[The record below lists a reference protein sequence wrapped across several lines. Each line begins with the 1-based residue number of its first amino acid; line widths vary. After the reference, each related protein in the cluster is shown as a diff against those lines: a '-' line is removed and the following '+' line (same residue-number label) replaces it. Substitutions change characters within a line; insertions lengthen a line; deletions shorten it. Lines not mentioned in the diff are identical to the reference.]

1 MCVKDLVFGKADERH
16 VDAFLELIDERIE
29 WMNAVGIDQW
39 NNNHYHERY
48 PKEYFLDVARSGKM
62 YMLSDKDDGKM
73 VAGAVL
79 FEEDKRWGKMSS
91 SAYYLH
97 NLAASLR
104 VKPIAWQGIFAIG
117 LYLRQRSPQRM
128 VRKHGLQICWQM
140 HRRRIPRQPEGKETI
155 ISPTKPSFCQ
165 TTLPK
170 VQDCLTILDYTV
182 NSSWKSVYGI
192 LDCIS
197 CYRRRGCFH

>member
-1 MCVKDLVFGKADERH
+1 MWVKDLVFGKADERH

-62 YMLSDKDDGKM
+62 YMLSNKDDGKM

-104 VKPIAWQGIFAIG
+104 EKNSG
-117 LYLRQRSPQRM
+117 
-128 VRKHGLQICWQM
+128 
-140 HRRRIPRQPEGKETI
+140 RRLVEEIERLSRLHGKE
-155 ISPTKPSFCQ
+155 F
-165 TTLPK
+165 LR
-170 VQDCLTILDYTV
+170 
-182 NSSWKSVYGI
+182 
-192 LDCIS
+192 LDCICGNEALNAWYES
-197 CYRRRGCFH
+197 MGFKFVGRCTDGEYRGNLREKKL

>member
-1 MCVKDLVFGKADERH
+1 MFVKDLVFGKAYERH

-62 YMLSDKDDGKM
+62 YMLSNKDDGKM

-104 VKPIAWQGIFAIG
+104 EKNSGRRFGRGNRAVKPIAWQGIFAIG
-117 LYLRQRSPQRM
+117 LHLRQRSPQRM
-128 VRKHGLQICWQM
+128 VRKHGL
-140 HRRRIPRQPEGKETI
+140 
-155 ISPTKPSFCQ
+155 
-165 TTLPK
+165 
-170 VQDCLTILDYTV
+170 
-182 NSSWKSVYGI
+182 
-192 LDCIS
+192 
-197 CYRRRGCFH
+197 